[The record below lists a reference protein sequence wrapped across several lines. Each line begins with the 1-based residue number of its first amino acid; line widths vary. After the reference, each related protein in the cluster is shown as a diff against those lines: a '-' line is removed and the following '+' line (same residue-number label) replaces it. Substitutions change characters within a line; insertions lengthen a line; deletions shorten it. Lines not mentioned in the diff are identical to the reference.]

1 VSTNTRSQLKQRLQ
15 ALKEMVSSGS
25 VGGFVAGG
33 VGKKNVDDRP
43 QKKYK
48 PTLKDMGGS
57 NPVITR
63 DGTVAESEEKH
74 TVYIAHSLREHGGG
88 QMLLKNHIRR
98 ATNPALGEARMGK
111 HIGNVV
117 RKDHRGREMGEKH
130 HAFEFRVKS
139 AAEQFARS
147 TLTHAADG
155 QEHKIVVNGKKMNE
169 SVLLDR
175 LAHLR
180 EAVSGNNVDPTG
192 NSYPAAGQYPG
203 TDDPTGTKDPGNLP
217 QKPKKPAKRYS
228 GKEYK
233 PDGQIKSTWRPIGVQ
248 NPSGRGRA
256 GSTTSDYSIPN
267 ANSGQQ
273 SP

>member
-1 VSTNTRSQLKQRLQ
+1 VGAIPPYSEVTRQRDGEDSGFSAGSQQSRTDPNFKRGVVVSNNIRSQLKQRLQ

-33 VGKKNVDDRP
+33 VGKK
-43 QKKYK
+43 KYK
-48 PTLKDMGGS
+48 PTIKDMGGS

-63 DGTVAESEEKH
+63 DGTVAESNLFK
-74 TVYIAHSLREHGGG
+74 
-88 QMLLKNHIRR
+88 
-98 ATNPALGEARMGK
+98 
-111 HIGNVV
+111 
-117 RKDHRGREMGEKH
+117 
-130 HAFEFRVKS
+130 
-139 AAEQFARS
+139 
-147 TLTHAADG
+147 
-155 QEHKIVVNGKKMNE
+155 
-169 SVLLDR
+169 R
-175 LAHLR
+175 LANLR
-180 EAVSGNNVDPTG
+180 EAVSGGNVDPTG

-233 PDGQIKSTWRPIGVQ
+233 PDGQIKSTWRPVGVQ

-256 GSTTSDYSIPN
+256 GNTTSDYSIPN
-267 ANSGQQ
+267 VNAGQR